1 MKQNAAVAADAP
13 VTSDQVVEYL
23 LRHRDFFDH
32 HPDLLEKLHLPHPS
46 GEAVSLVARQL
57 DLLREKNRTMQE
69 TLESLIRIAR
79 ENDDLSAK
87 VHQLV
92 LVFLEAETFQDALQ
106 TLTQRLHD
114 GFLADW
120 VGLRIVMDSN
130 EAPSDPVFVSSDD
143 ERLQRFQKILQSTAP
158 KCGYIDSELAEFLFG
173 EQTVLVGSS
182 AIIPLRSF
190 EQGGL
195 LAIGSREK
203 SRFHPGMGHLF
214 LQQMGEIVSHRLHK
228 LLTMER

>member
-1 MKQNAAVAADAP
+1 MKQNAAVAADAS

-69 TLESLIRIAR
+69 KLESLIRIAR
-79 ENDDLSAK
+79 ENDDLSAR

-143 ERLQRFQKILQSTAP
+143 ERLQRFHKILQSTAP